1 MKKVSIYFKNALS
14 SPCIYQ
20 AHDVYW
26 EGINDTST
34 HYYIELYN
42 ESKDWTRVIEISK
55 EDVLM
60 IDIYNW

>member
-1 MKKVSIYFKNALS
+1 MKKISIYFKSN
-14 SPCIYQ
+14 PCLPYVYYSED
-20 AHDVYW
+20 AYW
-26 EGINDTST
+26 EGINETTT

-60 IDIYNW
+60 IDIFTG